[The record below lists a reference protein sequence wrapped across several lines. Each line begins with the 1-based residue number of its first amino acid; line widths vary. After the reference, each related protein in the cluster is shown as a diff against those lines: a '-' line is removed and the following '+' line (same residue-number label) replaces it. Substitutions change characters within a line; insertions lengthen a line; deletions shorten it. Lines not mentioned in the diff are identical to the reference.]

1 MMGYLLLIAIT
12 FIWGMG
18 FIAVKWTLLHYS
30 AMESNLIRFLI
41 STIFA
46 LPIVFF
52 SKSWKVSREQ
62 VKGVF
67 ICSFFLFSLLYLQTW
82 GLTFTSVAKSG
93 FITTL
98 YVFLTPLLGMLL
110 YGHRYPM
117 SYWMLIFIGMVGI
130 FLLVDMKFDGFNFGD
145 FLTSLCALSAAFHII
160 AVEKFSPL
168 FSSALIFNCFQIFFV
183 SIMSSIVF
191 ISRQGVIRLDPL
203 MDLKSYSLWGFFILS
218 IMSSIVAF
226 TFQASAQKKLPAH
239 VVSMLFLLESPFAAI
254 MGYLLLGETLSM
266 TAIIGSGVILLSVAL
281 VPIVARS
288 NQASL

>member
-1 MMGYLLLIAIT
+1 MMGYLLLISIT

-41 STIFA
+41 SSCFA
-46 LPIVFF
+46 LPIVLF
-52 SKSWKVSREQ
+52 SKSWNVSREQ

-67 ICSFFLFSLLYLQTW
+67 LCSFFLFTMLYLQTW
-82 GLTFTSVAKSG
+82 GLSYTSIAKSG

-110 YGHRYPM
+110 FGHRYPL
-117 SYWMLIFIGMVGI
+117 SYWVLILVGMIGI

-145 FLTSLCALSAAFHII
+145 FLTCLCALCAAFHII
-160 AVEKFSPL
+160 AVEKVSPL
-168 FSSALIFNCFQIFFV
+168 FQSALIFNCFQIFFV
-183 SIMSSIVF
+183 SLMSSVVF
-191 ISRQGVIRLDPL
+191 LLRHGTIRIAPL
-203 MDLKSYSLWGFFILS
+203 LDLKSYSLWGFFILS

-239 VVSMLFLLESPFAAI
+239 IVSMLFLLESPFAAL
-254 MGYLLLGETLSM
+254 MGYVLLGETLSM
-266 TAIIGSGVILLSVAL
+266 TAIIGSGIILLSVAL
-281 VPIVARS
+281 VPVVARS
-288 NQASL
+288 NQVSP